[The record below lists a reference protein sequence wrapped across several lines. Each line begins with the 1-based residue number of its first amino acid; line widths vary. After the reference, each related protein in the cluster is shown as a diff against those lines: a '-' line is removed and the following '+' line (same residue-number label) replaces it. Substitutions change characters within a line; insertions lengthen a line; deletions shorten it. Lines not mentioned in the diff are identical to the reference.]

1 MNEKIEWTKETA
13 QTINEISQLAADSGV
28 PGVGLAGKI
37 AQVAHSRHIQKRFS
51 DFCQISEVDED
62 FIEKILKNECY
73 SNVLYAS
80 LETVRQTHSKIGL
93 AAIALIYKSHWN
105 DESFLIPA
113 MRSFSQISD
122 STINKFIELYETLS
136 EEQPYLELTN
146 KNGEDVEFHSDYNE
160 AVEFIHRN
168 FFVQTTGA
176 SMFASGPMQGRKWD
190 HTEKYYDYCVL
201 AKGYV

>member
-37 AQVAHSRHIQKRFS
+37 AQVAHSRHIQKRFF

-160 AVEFIHRN
+160 AVELIHRN

-190 HTEKYYDYCVL
+190 HTAKYYDYCVL

>member
-146 KNGEDVEFHSDYNE
+146 KNGEDVEL
-160 AVEFIHRN
+160 IHRN